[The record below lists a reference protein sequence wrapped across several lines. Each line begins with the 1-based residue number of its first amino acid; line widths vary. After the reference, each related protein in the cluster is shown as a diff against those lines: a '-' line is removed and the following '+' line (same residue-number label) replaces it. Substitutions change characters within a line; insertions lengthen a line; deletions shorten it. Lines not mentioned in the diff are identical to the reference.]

1 MNDYDYMLIA
11 LKEARKAYYKDEVP
25 VGAVIVQNNKIV
37 GKAYNKKE
45 QNKCALLHAE
55 IIAIEKA
62 CKKIDNWRLL
72 NSTIYVTLEP
82 CPMCAS
88 AIKQSRIKK
97 IVYLFENNN
106 RDTGKIV
113 DNILNS
119 KDSNQSV
126 EKVKLDI
133 SEFSVSDQT
142 LISLFFQKK
151 RH

>member
-1 MNDYDYMLIA
+1 MLIA
-11 LKEARKAYYKDEVP
+11 LKEARKAYANDEVP
-25 VGAVIVQNNKIV
+25 VGAVIVQNNKII

-55 IIAIEKA
+55 LIAIEKA
-62 CKKIDNWRLL
+62 CKKVSNWRLVD
-72 NSTIYVTLEP
+72 STIYVTLEP

-97 IVYLFENNN
+97 IVYLFENSNS
-106 RDTGKIV
+106 DTKKIV
-113 DNILNS
+113 DMIANS
-119 KDSNQSV
+119 RDSNQPV

-133 SEFSVSDQT
+133 SKFSVSDQT

-151 RH
+151 RY

>member
-1 MNDYDYMLIA
+1 MDDYDYMLIA
-11 LKEARKAYYKDEVP
+11 LKEARKAYANDEVP
-25 VGAVIVQNNKIV
+25 VGAVIVQNNKII

-55 IIAIEKA
+55 LIAIEKA
-62 CKKIDNWRLL
+62 CKKVSNWRLVD
-72 NSTIYVTLEP
+72 STIYVTLEP

-97 IVYLFENNN
+97 IVYLFENSNS
-106 RDTGKIV
+106 DTKKIV
-113 DNILNS
+113 DMIANS
-119 KDSNQSV
+119 RDSNQPV

-133 SEFSVSDQT
+133 SKFSVSDQT

-151 RH
+151 RY